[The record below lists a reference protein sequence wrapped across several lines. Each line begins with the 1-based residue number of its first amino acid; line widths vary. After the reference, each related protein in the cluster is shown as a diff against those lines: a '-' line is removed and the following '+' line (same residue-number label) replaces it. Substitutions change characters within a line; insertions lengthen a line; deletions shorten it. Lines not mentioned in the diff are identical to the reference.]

1 MPALAGLTTLVSN
14 EGAGAMTVGHD
25 GSRKTGLTVGAV
37 AYEPRV
43 VTIWD
48 GLSRRLSQS
57 GVPTEYVLYQT
68 YEQQVAALMAGH
80 IDVAWNSPLAWLETE
95 RQAHQLGRKARA
107 IAMRDSD
114 RDLRSV
120 IVVRAESELH
130 TALDLHGKRVG
141 VGAIDSPQATLLPLY
156 RLVHANVMPVPVCFD
171 VATGRHGDVLD
182 GERAAAQALADGEVD
197 AACMMDSNLLLFAL
211 EGVLPGGT
219 PRVVAQTDP
228 YDCRCLTVLE
238 SPGQDAGPP
247 MELVNRLHELLMEMD
262 YNDPELRAIFD
273 LEGLRAWKPGRT
285 SGYMQLRQAVDTL
298 RSLNLV

>member
-1 MPALAGLTTLVSN
+1 MTTAQAAGSKPGLTI
-14 EGAGAMTVGHD
+14 
-25 GSRKTGLTVGAV
+25 GAV

-48 GLSRRLSQS
+48 GLSRWLSQA
-57 GVPTEYVLYQT
+57 GVPTDYVLYQT
-68 YEQQVAALMAGH
+68 YEQQVAALLAGH

-95 RQAHQLGRKARA
+95 RQAELIGRKARA

-120 IVVRAESELH
+120 VVVRAESNLH
-130 TALDLHGKRVG
+130 TPTDLQGKRVG

-156 RLVHANVMPVPVCFD
+156 RLVNANVMPVPVCFD

-211 EGVLPGGT
+211 EGVLPGGM
-219 PRVVAQTDP
+219 PRVVAQTEP
-228 YDCRCLTVLE
+228 YDCRCLTVLDNAPAAPVE
-238 SPGQDAGPP
+238 K
-247 MELVNRLHELLMEMD
+247 LHDLLMEMD

-285 SGYMQLRQAVDTL
+285 SGYVQLAQAVDTL
-298 RSLNLV
+298 RALNLV

>member
-1 MPALAGLTTLVSN
+1 MTT
-14 EGAGAMTVGHD
+14 GAAAAP
-25 GSRKTGLTVGAV
+25 KTGLTIGAV

-48 GLSRRLSQS
+48 GLSRWLSQA

-68 YEQQVAALMAGH
+68 YEQQVAALLAGH

-95 RQAHQLGRKARA
+95 RQAEAIGRKARA

-120 IVVRAESELH
+120 VVVRAESTLH
-130 TALDLHGKRVG
+130 TPTDLQGKRVG

-156 RLVHANVMPVPVCFD
+156 RLVNANVMPVPVCFD
-171 VATGRHGDVLD
+171 VSTGRHGDVLD
-182 GERAAAQALADGEVD
+182 GERAAAQALADGDVD

-211 EGVLPGGT
+211 EGVLPGGM
-219 PRVVAQTDP
+219 PRVVAQTEP
-228 YDCRCLTVLE
+228 YDCRCLTVLD
-238 SPGQDAGPP
+238 SVDVSSGTDV
-247 MELVNRLHELLMEMD
+247 LVEKLHDLLMEMD

-285 SGYMQLRQAVDTL
+285 SGYVQLAQAVDTL
-298 RSLNLV
+298 RALNLV